1 MNNPFSTLTKKEW
14 LLWLC
19 SLFIVLVSNILA
31 ANFDPLTLIAAL
43 VGVTSLVFAA
53 KGNVWAQVLMIVFS
67 ILYGIISFRFRYWGE
82 MITYLGMAL
91 PMAVWSAITWLRH
104 PAESGDAVAIQKL
117 NLRQFAGL
125 LASCVVVT
133 VLFYRIL
140 AALDTPNLAFSTL
153 SVITSFLAAALTML
167 RSSYYALGYAAN
179 DVVLIVLWLLASL
192 TNSGYLPVAVN
203 SFLMICTAL
212 SVGKSAKFCKLNI
225 LYFSSLLFA
234 TAGIFCICRASP
246 PHCKA
251 PPLHGIMGPD
261 K

>member
-1 MNNPFSTLTKKEW
+1 MPQPG
-14 LLWLC
+14 
-19 SLFIVLVSNILA
+19 
-31 ANFDPLTLIAAL
+31 DGGP
-43 VGVTSLVFAA
+43 
-53 KGNVWAQVLMIVFS
+53 
-67 ILYGIISFRFRYWGE
+67 Y
-82 MITYLGMAL
+82 
-91 PMAVWSAITWLRH
+91 RH
-104 PAESGDAVAIQKL
+104 GQRHAESGDAVAIQKL

-203 SFLMICTAL
+203 FII
-212 SVGKSAKFCKLNI
+212 FFFND
-225 LYFSSLLFA
+225 LYGFISWKKREVLQA
-234 TAGIFCICRASP
+234 
-246 PHCKA
+246 
-251 PPLHGIMGPD
+251 
-261 K
+261 

>member
-1 MNNPFSTLTKKEW
+1 MHNPIQDLTKKEW
-14 LLWLC
+14 LLWLG
-19 SLFIVLVSNILA
+19 SLLIVILSNLVSGSV
-31 ANFDPLTLIAAL
+31 DVLTLVAVC
-43 VGVTSLVFAA
+43 VGITSLIFAA
-53 KGNVWAQVLMIVFS
+53 KGNVWAQILMIVFS
-67 ILYGIISFRFRYWGE
+67 ILYGIISWRFCYWGE

-203 SFLMICTAL
+203 FII
-212 SVGKSAKFCKLNI
+212 FFFND
-225 LYFSSLLFA
+225 LYGFISWKKREVLQA
-234 TAGIFCICRASP
+234 
-246 PHCKA
+246 
-251 PPLHGIMGPD
+251 
-261 K
+261 

>member
-1 MNNPFSTLTKKEW
+1 MAIILLLQREMKAAYSMLNNPLKTLTKKEW
-14 LLWLC
+14 LLWLV
-19 SLFIVLVSNILA
+19 SLTVVILSNLA
-31 ANFDPLTLIAAL
+31 TNDLDLLTLISAL
-43 VGVTSLVFAA
+43 LGVTALIFAA
-53 KGNVWAQVLMIVFS
+53 KGNVWAQILMVVFS
-67 ILYGIISFRFRYWGE
+67 ILYGIISWRFRYWGE

-203 SFLMICTAL
+203 FII
-212 SVGKSAKFCKLNI
+212 FFFND
-225 LYFSSLLFA
+225 LYGFISWKKREVLQA
-234 TAGIFCICRASP
+234 
-246 PHCKA
+246 
-251 PPLHGIMGPD
+251 
-261 K
+261 